1 MPAAAPR
8 PLRRRPLVL
17 GACAALAAGPAL
29 APVGA
34 AATAGTTDGATKGA
48 EAVAWCAELEVDR
61 PVGVYDEAAV
71 VDDGVGIYVG
81 GDLAV
86 SRAKELEGRIVVAGD
101 ADLARDGGPDS
112 LNVGTAG
119 GGGSAIAPAGGSD
132 HLVVGGDLTTG
143 PRLQVGFSTPG
154 GGNVV
159 VGGRIAGD
167 VSTESFVD
175 RARGTVRA
183 GVGREAALAPYSGYP
198 ALARSLSDQAA
209 ASATDVDPEGG
220 TLTLRAP
227 GSYRITAAE
236 ARGLEVVRVDGRA
249 PVAITVSGAAVS
261 MTLDHVE
268 VAGERVYQATQFLG
282 SSLLWSFPDAAS
294 VDLGTN
300 GQLPGS
306 VVVPGAGSTLTVA
319 TSTNGRI
326 LAAGDVAYTGGHGI
340 EHHNYPWTGDCGDVP
355 AVTPPGGVT
364 EEEGENGGA
373 DDGEDDGPQTPA
385 PTTEPTP
392 TVTDDATPGPATPS
406 PEAEGEGPVDGP
418 APADESDDRAGV
430 PDDDLA
436 AAAAAGAEPPATP
449 SGRAAGED
457 ALPRTGAQVG
467 LVAAVAA
474 ALLGAGG
481 LLVALRRRTT
491 RRALRG

>member
-1 MPAAAPR
+1 MPAAAAR
-8 PLRRRPLVL
+8 FLLRRPLTL
-17 GACAALAAGPAL
+17 GACAALAVGPAL

-34 AATAGTTDGATKGA
+34 AVAADGAA
-48 EAVAWCAELEVDR
+48 PVAWCTDPGADR
-61 PVGVYDEAAV
+61 PVGVYDEAVV

-86 SRAKELEGRIVVAGD
+86 SRAKELESRIVVAGD

-132 HLVVGGDLTTG
+132 HLVVGGDLASG

-159 VGGRIAGD
+159 VGGAIAGD

-175 RARGTVRA
+175 GARGTVRE
-183 GVGREAALAPYSGYP
+183 GVGRATALAPYTGYP
-198 ALARSLSDQAA
+198 ALARGLSDRAA
-209 ASATDVDPEGG
+209 ASATDVDLEGG
-220 TLTLRAP
+220 TLTLHAP

-236 ARGLEVVRVDGRA
+236 ASDLEVLRVDGRA
-249 PVAITVSGAAVS
+249 PVAITVAGADVS
-261 MTLDHVE
+261 MSLDHVE

-282 SSLLWSFPDAAS
+282 ASLLWSFPDART

-306 VVVPGAGSTLTVA
+306 VVVPGTDSSLTVA

-340 EHHNYPWTGDCGDVP
+340 EHHNYPWTGRCGDVP
-355 AVTPPGGVT
+355 AVTPPGGTT
-364 EEEGENGGA
+364 EEGGE
-373 DDGEDDGPQTPA
+373 EDVEETA
-385 PTTEPTP
+385 TTEPTTEPSPAGPEGTTP
-392 TVTDDATPGPATPS
+392 SATTPPATSETSTPDR
-406 PEAEGEGPVDGP
+406 EAPGEGTPPG
-418 APADESDDRAGV
+418 DEIGAAAGG
-430 PDDDLA
+430 PDDDLV
-436 AAAAAGAEPPATP
+436 AAAAAGAETTSPAPVGATTE
-449 SGRAAGED
+449 G
-457 ALPRTGAQVG
+457 ALPRTGSPVG
-467 LVAAVAA
+467 LVAAAAA

-481 LLVALRRRTT
+481 ILVAVRRRTAH
-491 RRALRG
+491 RAVRG

>member
-1 MPAAAPR
+1 MPAAATR
-8 PLRRRPLVL
+8 FLLRRPLTL
-17 GACAALAAGPAL
+17 GACAALAAGPTL

-34 AATAGTTDGATKGA
+34 AATDGAA
-48 EAVAWCAELEVDR
+48 PVAWCADLGVDR
-61 PVGVYDEAAV
+61 PVGVYDKAAV

-86 SRAKELEGRIVVAGD
+86 SRAKELEGRVVVAGD

-119 GGGSAIAPAGGSD
+119 GGGSAIAPAGARD
-132 HLVVGGDLTTG
+132 HLVVGGDLAAG
-143 PRLQVGFSTPG
+143 PRLQVGFNTPG

-159 VGGRIAGD
+159 VGGRISGD

-175 RARGTVRA
+175 RDRGTVRE
-183 GVGREAALAPYSGYP
+183 GVGRAAALAAYTGYP
-198 ALARSLSDQAA
+198 ALARGLSDRAA
-209 ASATDVDPEGG
+209 TSATDVDLEGG

-236 ARGLEVVRVDGRA
+236 ARGLEVLRVDGRA

-268 VAGERVYQATQFLG
+268 VAGERVHQATQFLG
-282 SSLLWSFPDAAS
+282 SSLLWSFPDATS

-306 VVVPGAGSTLTVA
+306 LVVPGTDSTLTVA
-319 TSTNGRI
+319 TSTNGRV

-340 EHHNYPWTGDCGDVP
+340 EHHNYPWTGECVDVP
-355 AVTPPGGVT
+355 AVTPPGGTT
-364 EEEGENGGA
+364 EEGDDDLE
-373 DDGEDDGPQTPA
+373 DDGEDGLVTPT
-385 PTTEPTP
+385 PTTEPSP
-392 TVTDDATPGPATPS
+392 AVTEDSTTGPAATSPT
-406 PEAEGEGPVDGP
+406 PEAEGEDPVDGP
-418 APADESDDRAGV
+418 APVDESDDGAGL
-430 PDDDLA
+430 PEDDLV
-436 AAAAAGAEPPATP
+436 AAAAAGGSEEPAP
-449 SGRAAGED
+449 SSDRPAGED

-481 LLVALRRRTT
+481 VLVMLRRRTA
-491 RRALRG
+491 RRTPRG